1 MTAVGAQLPRH
12 WQLGWR
18 AVQADLVGRSA
29 AALAAQ
35 PGGDAAAAG
44 SLDLT
49 QGPDLLRF
57 TKVSPVVLRAHTVV
71 ITRGTPMLRA
81 LLLPVAANS
90 TVSAASVPSQGVLDQ
105 PIPFPLNW
113 DERIM
118 AWAALT
124 QSSAPSP
131 PADVH
136 ILDNLSLDEVPGSN
150 KRQWT
155 LSLLLPADH
164 GLDLHHTAVLVMD
177 ALQGEI
183 VLQPTRLSSFMVE
196 QVTPSPDLVTL
207 LLQSTAAGLAAR
219 PEWSVAGCGGQPAAG
234 SEAAQCCA
242 QCGAANVTLFR
253 CSRCREVTYCSPAC
267 QKKHW
272 KAHKAACHV
281 PADAASQS
289 HKAAA
294 SQGPCR

>member
-35 PGGDAAAAG
+35 PGGHAAAAG
-44 SLDLT
+44 GLDLP
-49 QGPDLLRF
+49 QGPSLLRF
-57 TKVSPVVLRAHTVV
+57 TKVSPVVMRAH
-71 ITRGTPMLRA
+71 IASFNRGTPILRA
-81 LLLPVAANS
+81 LLLPVEANI
-90 TVSAASVPSQGVLDQ
+90 TMSAASVPSQGVLDQ

-118 AWAALT
+118 AWAAIT
-124 QSSAPSP
+124 KSPAPV
-131 PADVH
+131 PAAGVH

-150 KRQWT
+150 RCQWT

-164 GLDLHHTAVLVMD
+164 GLNLGSTAVVVMD
-177 ALQGEI
+177 ALQGVI
-183 VLQPTRLSSFMVE
+183 VLQPTRLSSFKVE
-196 QVTPSPDLVTL
+196 QVTPRPDLVTL
-207 LLQSTAAGLAAR
+207 LLQSAAAWLAAGPGWAVAA
-219 PEWSVAGCGGQPAAG
+219 CGGQPAAG
-234 SEAAQCCA
+234 SESAQCCA
-242 QCGAANVTLFR
+242 QCGAGNVKLFR

-272 KAHKAACHV
+272 KAHKAACHA
-281 PADAASQS
+281 PADTASQS
-289 HKAAA
+289 
-294 SQGPCR
+294 